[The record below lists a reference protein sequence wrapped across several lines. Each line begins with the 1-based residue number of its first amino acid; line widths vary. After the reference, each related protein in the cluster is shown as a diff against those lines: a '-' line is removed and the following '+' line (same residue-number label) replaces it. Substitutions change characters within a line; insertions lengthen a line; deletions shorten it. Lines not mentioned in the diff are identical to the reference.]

1 MHGCAGGEPGREM
14 PGGRAGTTVRCQV
27 RLPDNDGMIRDI
39 TISAKGTGDDQYY
52 EPPARVLSLAVIGGD
67 AHLAI
72 YEHGHAERAA
82 GPALTVQVPARSLL
96 LALTAAIQDDQQ
108 TANGDSTRG

>member
-1 MHGCAGGEPGREM
+1 
-14 PGGRAGTTVRCQV
+14 VRCQV

-39 TISAKGTGDDQYY
+39 TISATGTGDDQYY
-52 EPPARVLSLAVIGGD
+52 EPPARIPSLAVIGGD

-72 YEHGHAERAA
+72 YEHDNAERAA
-82 GPALTVQVPARSLL
+82 RPNLTVQVPARSLL

-108 TANGDSTRG
+108 TPNGDSTPD

>member
-1 MHGCAGGEPGREM
+1 M
-14 PGGRAGTTVRCQV
+14 RCEV
-27 RLPDNDGMIRDI
+27 RLPDNDGRIRGI

-72 YEHGHAERAA
+72 YEHGNAERAA
-82 GPALTVQVPARSLL
+82 EPAVTVQVPARSLL
-96 LALTAAIQDDQQ
+96 LALTAAIEDDQR

>member
-1 MHGCAGGEPGREM
+1 M
-14 PGGRAGTTVRCQV
+14 RCEV

-39 TISAKGTGDDQYY
+39 TISARGGEDNQYY

-72 YEHGHAERAA
+72 YEHGNVERASE
-82 GPALTVQVPARSLL
+82 PTVTVEVPARSLL
-96 LALTAAIQDDQQ
+96 LALTAAIEDDQR
-108 TANGDSTRG
+108 TANGDSTRS

>member
-1 MHGCAGGEPGREM
+1 M

-27 RLPDNDGMIRDI
+27 RLPGNDGMIRDI
-39 TISAKGTGDDQYY
+39 TISATGTGDDQYY

-67 AHLAI
+67 AHQAI
-72 YEHGHAERAA
+72 HEHGHAERAA

-108 TANGDSTRG
+108 TANGDSTPG

>member
-1 MHGCAGGEPGREM
+1 
-14 PGGRAGTTVRCQV
+14 VRCQV
-27 RLPDNDGMIRDI
+27 RLTDNDGMIRDI
-39 TISAKGTGDDQYY
+39 TISAKGAGDDQYY

-72 YEHGHAERAA
+72 YEHGNAERAA
-82 GPALTVQVPARSLL
+82 EPTLTVEVPARSLL

-108 TANGDSTRG
+108 TANGDSTPG